1 MMWFDLC
8 IIFVSAVFHFIRQSI
23 LVCAGKSVGLLHVNK
38 HLLASF
44 LLRVKSLFA
53 EAELEFG
60 E

>member
-1 MMWFDLC
+1 M
-8 IIFVSAVFHFIRQSI
+8 
-23 LVCAGKSVGLLHVNK
+23 CAGKSVGLLHVNK
-38 HLLASF
+38 HALASF